1 MNASDVVRSIA
12 RDAGKNYTD
21 LAREEG
27 VTPQAVQKR
36 LGSGGLTVATLCKM
50 LGALGYE
57 LVAMP
62 KGSDLPDGS
71 YEVDSL

>member
-1 MNASDVVRSIA
+1 MNASDAIRSIA
-12 RDAGKNYTD
+12 RDAGKTYTD

-36 LGSGGLTVATLCKM
+36 LAKGGLTVTTLCKM

-57 LVAMP
+57 LVAVP
-62 KGSDLPDGS
+62 EGSNLPDGS
-71 YEVDSL
+71 YKVDDN